1 MTLPMVPAPSS
12 DIDLSKL
19 TRESVLRGVDDVIV
33 GLYQTGNIANAVAVL
48 NAFEKFMD
56 VSGIAR
62 AKALWG
68 FKNWFT
74 GTNQPGDF
82 YEKFGITE
90 KHQRTYADR
99 LIRLWTCVD
108 QDMIPASVLKRQVRD
123 LLPITEAISQ
133 GYDITAATWKK
144 LEQALDTNE
153 INEVLREVK
162 GKPAR
167 KGSLNLTLDDKGT
180 ITAWYEGQGYF
191 VGSLNV
197 VEEET
202 EDVIGKAITRIVE
215 RSGIKRK

>member
-1 MTLPMVPAPSS
+1 MTFPIVPAQQS

-33 GLYQTGNIANAVAVL
+33 SLYQTGNIANAVAVL

-62 AKALWG
+62 AKMLWG
-68 FKNWFT
+68 SKNWFT
-74 GTNQPGDF
+74 GTKQPGDF

-99 LIRLWTCVD
+99 LIRLWDCID
-108 QDMIPASVLKRQVRD
+108 KDMVPKAIQKLQVRD
-123 LLPITEAISQ
+123 LLPITEALSQ
-133 GYDITAATWKK
+133 GYEIDASTWKQ

-153 INEVLREVK
+153 INEILREVK
-162 GKPAR
+162 GKPVR
-167 KGSLNLTLDDKGT
+167 KGSLSITMDEKGT
-180 ITAWYEGQGYF
+180 LTAWYENQSYF
-191 VGSLNV
+191 VGYLNV
-197 VEEET
+197 TEEEDH
-202 EDVIGKAITRIVE
+202 EVVAKAINRILE